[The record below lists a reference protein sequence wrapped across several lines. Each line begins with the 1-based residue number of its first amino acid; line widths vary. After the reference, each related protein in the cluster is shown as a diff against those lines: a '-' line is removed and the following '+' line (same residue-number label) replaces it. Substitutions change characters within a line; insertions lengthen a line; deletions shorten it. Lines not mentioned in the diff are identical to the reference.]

1 MDAIKMIAMKDEN
14 NDTLYLDEL
23 ADTTVRMYADTGVYM
38 FYESINDLIT
48 KLEKDGYKRV

>member
-1 MDAIKMIAMKDEN
+1 MKMIVMKDEN

-23 ADTTVRMYADTGVYM
+23 ADATVRMYADTGVYI
-38 FYESINDLIT
+38 FYESIDDLIA

>member
-1 MDAIKMIAMKDEN
+1 MDAMKMRIMKDEN

-23 ADTTVRMYADTGVYM
+23 ADATVRMYADTGVYM
-38 FYESINDLIT
+38 FYESIDDLIA